1 MSRVDNKRDRPVLD
15 LTPSLADQMLD
26 VASALV
32 VVFTVAMVA
41 MTWARIPAQIPTH
54 FGIGG
59 EPDDWG
65 PRWLVALGP
74 VLALA
79 FHIGFGIIYK
89 YPHRFN
95 YAWKITVE
103 NAECQY
109 RLARSLIVWE
119 KFWVVLIF
127 AYISWAQLQIAT
139 GHMDELSPVVM
150 LALVGGVLLSS
161 ATTMVLMY
169 RAR

>member
-1 MSRVDNKRDRPVLD
+1 
-15 LTPSLADQMLD
+15 MLD

-95 YAWKITVE
+95 YAWRITAE
-103 NAECQY
+103 NAEGQY
-109 RLARSLIVWE
+109 RLARSLIAWE

-127 AYISWAQLQIAT
+127 AYISWAQVHVAT
-139 GHMDELSPVVM
+139 GRMDELSPVVM
-150 LALVGGVLLSS
+150 LVLVGGVLLTS
-161 ATTMVLMY
+161 AITMVLMY